1 MTIGRGSAVS
11 ASQPHAR
18 HDWHTA
24 RMRQS
29 VGTDKWPMILS
40 RGGPTRSTRSS
51 PFDCSLWIFLG
62 CFSCISCSMVGC
74 CWPGAGDCVRGLGER
89 PPEPATRTV
98 RRRRPRAV
106 RLPTDPSVVTL
117 ARRAHA
123 GTAVPQAPKALTGS
137 PELPSLGDRG
147 TLGRSGHA
155 TGGRWTAGGST
166 IDLVD
171 NRSRSVLIMI
181 IRTDGLPTRS
191 VSIATRGRIGL

>member
-1 MTIGRGSAVS
+1 MTTRTARCWTGGSAVG
-11 ASQPHAR
+11 HA
-18 HDWHTA
+18 D
-24 RMRQS
+24 
-29 VGTDKWPMILS
+29 GT
-40 RGGPTRSTRSS
+40 
-51 PFDCSLWIFLG
+51 
-62 CFSCISCSMVGC
+62 
-74 CWPGAGDCVRGLGER
+74 PG
-89 PPEPATRTV
+89 
-98 RRRRPRAV
+98 PRAV

-123 GTAVPQAPKALTGS
+123 GTAVPQAPEALTGS

-191 VSIATRGRIGL
+191 VWVRSHHVRQSWISVDQTYMQLLSIFFADNRTGGSCL

>member
-1 MTIGRGSAVS
+1 MCSIAN
-11 ASQPHAR
+11 
-18 HDWHTA
+18 
-24 RMRQS
+24 
-29 VGTDKWPMILS
+29 ILLYLQYFF
-40 RGGPTRSTRSS
+40 RST
-51 PFDCSLWIFLG
+51 
-62 CFSCISCSMVGC
+62 
-74 CWPGAGDCVRGLGER
+74 VRG
-89 PPEPATRTV
+89 
-98 RRRRPRAV
+98 RRRPRAV

-123 GTAVPQAPKALTGS
+123 GTAVPQAPEALTGS

-181 IRTDGLPTRS
+181 IRTDGLPTHS
-191 VSIATRGRIGL
+191 VSAALGRNNLIPGSARPHTYCTSYSQPLAPTH